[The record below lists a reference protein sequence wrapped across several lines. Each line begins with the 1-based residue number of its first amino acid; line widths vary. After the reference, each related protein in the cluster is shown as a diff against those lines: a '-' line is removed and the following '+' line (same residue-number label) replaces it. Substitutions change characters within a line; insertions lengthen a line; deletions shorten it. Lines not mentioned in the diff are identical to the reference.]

1 MGVMKI
7 PGHDHQGPREV
18 SLGEIRSVLG
28 ECALCR
34 LAQTRTNIVFGSGNE
49 HARVMIVGEAP
60 GRNED
65 LSGAPFVGRS
75 GKLLDEMLA
84 TAGMTRDDVYIANVV
99 KCRPPNNRDP
109 RTDEIEMCAPFLREQ
124 VRSVYPDVI
133 VTLGNPATKFILKTD
148 IGITKLRGKFHR
160 FGQFTVM
167 PTFHPAA
174 ALRNPAWM
182 ELLKSDFEMLGEW
195 LGEAESQETGSE

>member
-1 MGVMKI
+1 MRI
-7 PGHDHQGPREV
+7 PGYDHQGPREV
-18 SLGEIRSVLG
+18 PLGEIRSVLG
-28 ECALCR
+28 DCELCR

-148 IGITKLRGKFHR
+148 TGITKLRGRFHR
-160 FGQFTVM
+160 FGHFTVM

-182 ELLKSDFEMLGEW
+182 GLLKSDFEMLGER
-195 LGEAESQETGSE
+195 LGEAGSRETDSE